1 VTRHA
6 KGNDFSR
13 IKPSSPERPTPGGA
27 PQDHEGRRALF
38 TPGSAAPTVAGTG
51 SVTITCSS
59 CGESSVLAPAA
70 AVKYALPSLHIPYLK
85 RDHGSWMRCPSCRQH
100 HWVSVHIQLP

>member
-1 VTRHA
+1 VTRSH

-13 IKPSSPERPTPGGA
+13 IKPTASERLAPGAA
-27 PQDHEGRRALF
+27 PQDQEGRRALF

-59 CGESSVLAPAA
+59 CGESSVLTPAA
-70 AVKYALPSLHIPYLK
+70 AVKHALPSLHLPYLK
-85 RDHGSWMRCPSCRQH
+85 RDHGSWMRCPACHHH
-100 HWVSVHIQLP
+100 HWVSVQIQLP